1 MTLAKQPSR
10 VRRAGLGIAVAS
22 VLALAALYACG
33 DSSGPE
39 NVGNEAQDQILFV
52 SDRGGQTSD
61 TGTLLSD
68 IYVMN
73 VDGSEVTNLTASPAV
88 TYRELRLSPDR
99 SKLAFESDRSDCYN
113 IWVMNV
119 DGTGPTELTGAP
131 GERCSET
138 PRWSPDGSKI
148 AFHTSRETIDRS
160 WEVYVMNA
168 DGTDPHNVSDNGGVT
183 ETAWDFSHGWT
194 PDGRVVFHHVISAYE
209 TYVVNADG
217 TGLQPMFGD
226 TGNYAPFWSPDGSQ
240 VAFVSERD
248 GNTDIYRMNADG
260 TGVQNLTNDSGA
272 DTFEGLDNNSSINPW
287 SPDGSMLAFTS
298 QRDGNREIY
307 VMNAEGTGLVNVTD
321 DPGEDWFD
329 GWSPDSSRILF
340 TSDRGGTKDIYVV
353 NADGTGLVK
362 LTDGTANNWDAV
374 WVPRNP

>member
-1 MTLAKQPSR
+1 MSVTRSLQARSR
-10 VRRAGLGIAVAS
+10 VLVA
-22 VLALAALYACG
+22 AAASLLVVPLWACK
-33 DSSGPE
+33 DASGPANAE
-39 NVGNEAQDQILFV
+39 NEAQDHVLFV
-52 SDRGGQTSD
+52 SDRGGETSD

-99 SKLAFESDRSDCYN
+99 SKLAFESNRSGCHN

-119 DGTGPTELTGAP
+119 DGTEPTQLTGAP

-194 PDGRVVFHHVISAYE
+194 PSGQVVFHHVIADYE

-217 TGLQPMFGD
+217 TGLQPMFDNAGD
-226 TGNYAPFWSPDGSQ
+226 YAPFWSPDGSQ

-248 GNTDIYRMNADG
+248 GNAEIYVMDADG
-260 TGVQNLTNDSGA
+260 TGAQNLTADSGI
-272 DTFEGLDNNSSINPW
+272 DTFEGLDNNSFINPW
-287 SPDGSMLAFTS
+287 SPDGSTLAFTS

-307 VMNAEGTGLVNVTD
+307 VMNADGTGLVNLTD

-329 GWSPDSSRILF
+329 GWSPDGSRILF
-340 TSDRGGTKDIYVV
+340 TSDRGGTKGIYVV

-362 LTDGTANNWDAV
+362 LTDGTANSWDAV
-374 WVPRNP
+374 WVPLNQ